1 MFENKK
7 IYILGMARSGYEVAK
22 MLAKKNN
29 EILVTD
35 LKEQNES
42 HINELKSLG
51 VQIVIGNAPMID
63 NSYDYLV
70 KNPGIKDSHDIVT
83 KAKELNIPVLNEIE
97 VAYRL
102 IDKDATIVG
111 ITGSN
116 GKTTTTMLTYEIL
129 KNAKKKVILAGNMG
143 FPLSPFVDEIDK
155 DTILLMEISIQQLCN
170 FSEYKTNISV
180 LTNIYEAHL
189 DFVGSKENYI
199 NIKKRI
205 FNHHTSS
212 DYAVLNYD
220 NKDVVDN
227 TNDIMSHKEY
237 FSKNNTDVLCHIENG
252 CIYYDNKKLIGLDDI
267 KLKGNHNYENVMA
280 AVMVAKRL
288 NIDDEV
294 ICDTL
299 KEFNGVEHRIEY
311 VTNIGGVEIYND
323 SKSTN
328 VKATQIALSTFNK
341 PTILLLGGLD
351 RKHSFE
357 GLTEY
362 MTNVKLIISFGETK
376 DRIKEYADSINKDCI
391 VVDNLKEATDTA
403 LSKAVF
409 GDVVLLSPACASWDQ
424 FDSFEQRG
432 EIFKSYINGGKNNE

>member
-1 MFENKK
+1 
-7 IYILGMARSGYEVAK
+7 
-22 MLAKKNN
+22 
-29 EILVTD
+29 
-35 LKEQNES
+35 
-42 HINELKSLG
+42 
-51 VQIVIGNAPMID
+51 
-63 NSYDYLV
+63 
-70 KNPGIKDSHDIVT
+70 
-83 KAKELNIPVLNEIE
+83 
-97 VAYRL
+97 
-102 IDKDATIVG
+102 
-111 ITGSN
+111 
-116 GKTTTTMLTYEIL
+116 
-129 KNAKKKVILAGNMG
+129 
-143 FPLSPFVDEIDK
+143 
-155 DTILLMEISIQQLCN
+155 
-170 FSEYKTNISV
+170 
-180 LTNIYEAHL
+180 
-189 DFVGSKENYI
+189 
-199 NIKKRI
+199 
-205 FNHHTSS
+205 
-212 DYAVLNYD
+212 
-220 NKDVVDN
+220 
-227 TNDIMSHKEY
+227 
-237 FSKNNTDVLCHIENG
+237 
-252 CIYYDNKKLIGLDDI
+252 
-267 KLKGNHNYENVMA
+267 MA

-288 NIDDEV
+288 DTPDEV